1 MLIDQILEGVALAIS
16 WQSLLAI
23 VIGVAAGQ
31 VLGAIPGLTASM
43 AVALLIP
50 YSFYF
55 EPWIG
60 IPMLLGMFKG
70 SLFGSSTT
78 AILIRTPG
86 TPAASATV
94 LDGYPLAQQ
103 GKGAKA
109 IKMALYSSVFG
120 DTFSDICLI
129 FFASLL
135 ALVALSF
142 GPGEYTLLIALALT
156 SLGMLSSTPAW
167 KGLIAMLAGVTI
179 GLIGLDPMTAS
190 ERLTFGNPELEEGIG
205 LIPMLIGFLAV
216 SEVFRQMG
224 GSLQTLAGRAIS
236 YSAKREDNRVSWAEF
251 KACVPVLFRSSGIGT
266 IIGAMPGLGST
277 VAAFI
282 AYGQA
287 RRTSKTPEM
296 FGKGAL
302 EGVAAPEA
310 ANNAVSGANLI
321 PLLAFGIPG
330 DIAAALML
338 SAFMIQGIDVG
349 PLAFSESA
357 VPLYAIYAALL
368 LANVVNL
375 VLGLFM
381 VHVAKFAFSVP
392 QRLLLASVLII
403 ASAGSY
409 ALRGSLFDVQMV
421 FVFGLLGLIMVR
433 FGFPTVPLLIGFI
446 LMPILEEN
454 LRTVL
459 LLATTYDA
467 GLLFV
472 FQRPAFLTM
481 SLLLATGIAWYLCRR
496 WWQRQQ
502 QSAPLPSPPA
512 DS

>member
-1 MLIDQILEGVALAIS
+1 MDLIIEGLSLSLSWESLIAIF
-16 WQSLLAI
+16 L
-23 VIGVAAGQ
+23 GVAAGQ
-31 VLGAIPGLTASM
+31 ILGAIPGLTASM

-55 EPWIG
+55 SPWIG

-94 LDGYPLAQQ
+94 MDGYPLAQQ

-109 IKMALYSSVFG
+109 IKMALFASVFG

-135 ALVALSF
+135 AMVALMF
-142 GPGEYTLLIALALT
+142 GPAEYTILIGMALL
-156 SLGMLSSTPAW
+156 SLGMLSSRPAW
-167 KGLIAMLAGVTI
+167 KGLVAMLLGVVI
-179 GLIGLDPMTAS
+179 GTIGLDPITAT

-216 SEVFRQMG
+216 SEVFRQMES
-224 GSLQTLAGRAIS
+224 SLADLSGKAIE
-236 YSAKREDNRVSWAEF
+236 YSKKREDNRVSWAEL
-251 KACVPVLFRSSGIGT
+251 KSCIPVMFRSSALGT
-266 IIGAMPGLGST
+266 VIGAMPGLGST
-277 VAAFI
+277 VAAFL
-282 AYGQA
+282 AYGEA
-287 RRTSKTPEM
+287 RRTSKKPEE
-296 FGKGAL
+296 FGKGSL
-302 EGVAAPEA
+302 EGIAAPEA

-330 DIAAALML
+330 DIAAALIL
-338 SAFMIQGIDVG
+338 SAFMIQGINVG
-349 PLAFSESA
+349 PLAFSENP
-357 VPLYAIYAALL
+357 VPLYAIYGALIM
-368 LANVVNL
+368 ANLVNL
-375 VLGLFM
+375 FLGFGL
-381 VHVAKFAFSVP
+381 VHVAKIAFAIP
-392 QRLLLASVLII
+392 RRLMLASVLVI

-421 FVFGLLGLIMVR
+421 FVFGILGFAMIR

-446 LMPILEEN
+446 LTPLLEEN

-459 LLATTYDA
+459 LLASTYDEN
-467 GLLFV
+467 LMFV
-472 FQRPAFLTM
+472 FTRPAFNVLVF
-481 SLLLATGIAWYLCRR
+481 LIAVILALVAWRR
-496 WWQRQQ
+496 IRMRRMN
-502 QSAPLPSPPA
+502 LPPT

>member
-1 MLIDQILEGVALAIS
+1 LELIIEGLNLAIS
-16 WQSLLAI
+16 WESLIAI
-23 VIGVAAGQ
+23 ILGVAAGQ
-31 VLGAIPGLTASM
+31 ILGAIPGLTASM

-55 EPWIG
+55 SPWVG

-120 DTFSDICLI
+120 DLFSDICLI

-135 ALVALSF
+135 AMVALMF
-142 GPGEYTLLIALALT
+142 GPAEYTILIAMALA
-156 SLGMLSSTPAW
+156 SLGMLSSNPPW
-167 KGLIAMLAGVTI
+167 KGLIAMLLGVVI
-179 GLIGLDPMTAS
+179 GTIGLDPITAT

-205 LIPMLIGFLAV
+205 LIPMLIGFLSV
-216 SEVFRQMG
+216 SEVFRQMESSMADLSG
-224 GSLQTLAGRAIS
+224 KAIKFS
-236 YSAKREDNRVSWAEF
+236 KIPADNRVSWAEF
-251 KACVPVLFRSSGIGT
+251 KSCIPVLFRSSALGT
-266 IIGAMPGLGST
+266 AIGAMPGLGST
-277 VAAFI
+277 VAAFL
-282 AYGQA
+282 AYGEA
-287 RRTSKTPEM
+287 RRTSKEPEK
-296 FGKGAL
+296 FGKGSL

-330 DIAAALML
+330 DIAAALIL
-338 SAFMIQGIDVG
+338 SALMIQGINVG
-349 PLAFSESA
+349 PMAFSDNP
-357 VPLYAIYAALL
+357 VPLYAIYGALII
-368 LANVVNL
+368 ANLVNL
-375 VLGLFM
+375 VLGLGL
-381 VHVAKFAFSVP
+381 VHVARIAFAVP
-392 QRLLLASVLII
+392 RRLLLTSVLVI
-403 ASAGSY
+403 ASAGSF

-421 FVFGLLGLIMVR
+421 FVFGILGFLMIR

-446 LMPILEEN
+446 LTPLLEEN

-459 LLATTYDA
+459 LLASTYDEN
-467 GLLFV
+467 LLFV
-472 FQRPAFLTM
+472 FTRPAFNVLIF
-481 SLLLATGIAWYLCRR
+481 LIAIIIALITLRKIKNRR
-496 WWQRQQ
+496 V
-502 QSAPLPSPPA
+502 PPSPTNK
-512 DS
+512 

>member
-1 MLIDQILEGVALAIS
+1 MDLIIEGLSLSLSWESLIAI
-16 WQSLLAI
+16 I
-23 VIGVAAGQ
+23 IGVAAGQ
-31 VLGAIPGLTASM
+31 ILGAIPGLTASM

-55 EPWIG
+55 SPWVG

-78 AILIRTPG
+78 AILIKTPG

-103 GKGAKA
+103 GKGAKDM
-109 IKMALYSSVFG
+109 KMALYASVFG

-135 ALVALSF
+135 AMVALMF
-142 GPGEYTLLIALALT
+142 GPAEYTILITMALF
-156 SLGMLSSTPAW
+156 SLGMLSSKPAW
-167 KGLIAMLAGVTI
+167 KGLMAMLLGVVVGT
-179 GLIGLDPMTAS
+179 IGLDPITAT
-190 ERLTFGNPELEEGIG
+190 ERLTFGNLELEEGIG

-216 SEVFRQMG
+216 SEVFRQMES
-224 GSLQTLAGRAIS
+224 SLADLSGKAIHFS
-236 YSAKREDNRVSWAEF
+236 KEKADNRVSWAEF
-251 KACVPVLFRSSGIGT
+251 KSVIPVMFRSSALGT
-266 IIGAMPGLGST
+266 VIGAMPGLGST
-277 VAAFI
+277 VAAFL
-282 AYGQA
+282 AYGEA
-287 RRTSKTPEM
+287 RRTSKNPEL
-296 FGKGAL
+296 FGKGSL

-330 DIAAALML
+330 DIAAALIL
-338 SAFMIQGIDVG
+338 SAFMIQGINVG
-349 PLAFSESA
+349 PLAFSENP
-357 VPLYAIYAALL
+357 VPLYAIYGALII
-368 LANVVNL
+368 ANIVNL
-375 VLGLFM
+375 ILGFGLAR
-381 VHVAKFAFSVP
+381 VSRVAFTIP
-392 QRLLLASVLII
+392 RRLLLSSVLVI

-421 FVFGLLGLIMVR
+421 FVFGILGYAMIR

-446 LMPILEEN
+446 LTPLLEEN

-459 LLATTYDA
+459 LLASTYDEN
-467 GLLFV
+467 LLFV
-472 FQRPAFLTM
+472 FSRPAFNVMVFLIAVIVA
-481 SLLLATGIAWYLCRR
+481 LIAWRR
-496 WWQRQQ
+496 IRLRRI
-502 QSAPLPSPPA
+502 PLPPS

>member
-1 MLIDQILEGVALAIS
+1 LDQVLEGIRLAITLES
-16 WQSLLAI
+16 
-23 VIGVAAGQ
+23 VIAVVLGVAAGQ
-31 VLGAIPGLTASM
+31 ILGAIPGLTASM

-55 EPWIG
+55 DPWVG

-109 IKMALYSSVFG
+109 IKMALYASVFG
-120 DTFSDICLI
+120 DTFSDVCLI

-135 ALVALSF
+135 AIVALAF
-142 GPGEYTLLIALALT
+142 GPAEYTILIVLALT
-156 SLGMLSSTPAW
+156 SLGFLSSRPAW
-167 KGLIAMLAGVTI
+167 KGLAAMLLGVGI
-179 GLIGLDPMTAS
+179 GIIGLDPITAT
-190 ERLTFGNPELEEGIG
+190 ERLTFGNLELEEGIG

-224 GSLQTLAGRAIS
+224 SSLSDLSGRAIR
-236 YSAKREDNRVSWAEF
+236 YSQRREDNRVSWGEF
-251 KACVPVLFRSSGIGT
+251 RACLPTLLRASSLGT
-266 IIGAMPGLGST
+266 VIGALPGLGST
-277 VAAFI
+277 VAAFL

-287 RRTSKTPEM
+287 RRASPHPER

-330 DIAAALML
+330 DIAAALIL
-338 SAFMIQGIDVG
+338 SAFMIQGINVG
-349 PLAFSESA
+349 PLAFSEDA
-357 VPLYAIYAALL
+357 TPLYAIYAALL
-368 LANVVNL
+368 LANFVNL
-375 VLGLFM
+375 LLGQGL
-381 VHVAKFAFSVP
+381 VHVARYAFAVP
-392 QRLLLASVLII
+392 RRLLLASVLVV

-409 ALRGSLFDVQMV
+409 ALRGSLFDVQLV
-421 FVFGLLGLIMVR
+421 FAFGVLGLAMVR
-433 FGFPTVPLLIGFI
+433 FGFPTVP
-446 LMPILEEN
+446 
-454 LRTVL
+454 RTCV
-459 LLATTYDA
+459 
-467 GLLFV
+467 
-472 FQRPAFLTM
+472 PC
-481 SLLLATGIAWYLCRR
+481 SC
-496 WWQRQQ
+496 
-502 QSAPLPSPPA
+502 SPLPTTSICCSCSSARP
-512 DS
+512 S